1 MMRVLFSATS
11 YPRSPSDWQ
20 GIFIRRMAEGI
31 AASGSVELRVWA
43 PPGPLSSQADYVCD
57 DGDQRF
63 LARMAEEGGIAH
75 LLRNAPARGAY
86 RGAELVWRLHKTY
99 RRHADWT
106 DVYHVNWLQCALG
119 QFGLRKPV
127 VATVLGSDLALL
139 EKPGFARAL
148 RIALRKR
155 RVVLAP
161 NAPWMIEPLRKH
173 FGPDCPEVTCVPFGI
188 DNAWFDV
195 ERRPPPDRHVW
206 ITVLRLTRA
215 KIGPLFEWTRDFDPK
230 LHEFHLFG
238 PQQEAIEVPPWIHY
252 HGAAT
257 PDQLAKEWFPTATG
271 MITLSQHA
279 EGRPQVSWKQWPRD
293 CPSSAPGQRRM
304 KTSSAKDKSGLLV
317 STREE
322 FNAALARLSDSAT
335 GAAMAQH
342 TRNGQIDVWQLGR
355 LRRAVSRNLPATY
368 VRDLSHAH
376 RGLGRTGSSATA
388 GAQPVPRGTRG
399 HRGIA
404 RHRVGRLPA
413 GTRYVQAT
421 IDDSAAL
428 EPVLATS
435 DYAIDLAWDTTPGT
449 SQANPYWR
457 SAPT

>member
-1 MMRVLFSATS
+1 MHVLFSATS

-31 AASGSVELRVWA
+31 AASGGVKLRVWA
-43 PPGPLSSQADYVCD
+43 PPGPLATQARYVCD

-63 LARMAEEGGIAH
+63 LAAMAEEGGIAH
-75 LLRNAPARGAY
+75 LLRTSPTRGAY
-86 RGAELVWRLHKTY
+86 RGAELVWRLHHTY
-99 RRHADWT
+99 RRHAHWT

-119 QFGLRKPV
+119 QFGLHKPV

-139 EKPGFARAL
+139 EKPGFATAL
-148 RIALRKR
+148 RLALRKR

-173 FGPDCPEVTCVPFGI
+173 LGPACPQVTCVPFGI

-238 PQQEAIEVPPWIHY
+238 PQQEAINVPPWIHY
-252 HGAAT
+252 HGSAT
-257 PDQLAKEWFPTATG
+257 PDQLATEWFPTATG

-279 EGRPQVSWKQWPRD
+279 EGRPQVLLEAMASGLPVICSRT
-293 CPSSAPGQRRM
+293 SAHEDVISDGE
-304 KTSSAKDKSGLLV
+304 SGLLV

-322 FNAALARLSDSAT
+322 FNAALERLSDRVTSV
-335 GAAMAQH
+335 AMADR
-342 TRNGQIDVWQLGR
+342 TRTHAKSTYGSWADCAERFRRIYEQI
-355 LRRAVSRNLPATY
+355 
-368 VRDLSHAH
+368 
-376 RGLGRTGSSATA
+376 A
-388 GAQPVPRGTRG
+388 GGT
-399 HRGIA
+399 
-404 RHRVGRLPA
+404 
-413 GTRYVQAT
+413 
-421 IDDSAAL
+421 
-428 EPVLATS
+428 
-435 DYAIDLAWDTTPGT
+435 
-449 SQANPYWR
+449 
-457 SAPT
+457 